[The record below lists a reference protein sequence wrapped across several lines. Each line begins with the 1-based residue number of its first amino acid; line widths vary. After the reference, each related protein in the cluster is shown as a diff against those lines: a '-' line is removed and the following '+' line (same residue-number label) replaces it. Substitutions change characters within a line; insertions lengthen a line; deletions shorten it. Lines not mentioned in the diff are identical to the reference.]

1 MSAHDGKAFNEVRAL
16 LGRLD
21 RSIDE
26 ARSKRLGPS
35 VGEREAAPPDEE
47 PARPSVDMDREIGAG
62 RADAPKT
69 DLQRKGAS
77 FGRAKPLNRDD
88 NPAPWRS
95 AGDDAMIG

>member
-1 MSAHDGKAFNEVRAL
+1 MRAHDGKAFNEVRAL

-35 VGEREAAPPDEE
+35 VGEREPTVRDEE
-47 PARPSVDMDREIGAG
+47 PTGPSVDMDQEIGAS

-77 FGRAKPLNRDD
+77 FGRARPLKRDE
-88 NPAPWRS
+88 NPASWRG